1 MLFSSYFLETAHK
14 FLTQPGTGIP
24 YTFSGSPARYPQI
37 AGACIEHQIPMP
49 KTENIVLHSSLAP
62 DECIRRIQASTDPGD
77 RAIFSLSGY
86 KGSKPLL
93 VKLDGNRF
101 VLWKRR
107 YYRNDFAPY
116 LFGTLSQDNQGTRLE
131 GHFDMNRWVK
141 IFMKIWIAFAVL
153 TSLPVLFA
161 TLNGPV
167 RENAW
172 VGVAV
177 PIGLIAFGIIL
188 PKFGRW
194 LGKNE
199 EKFMTEFLET
209 TLAAQPAE
217 SRFIVSQRVIE
228 NTPL

>member
-1 MLFSSYFLETAHK
+1 
-14 FLTQPGTGIP
+14 
-24 YTFSGSPARYPQI
+24 
-37 AGACIEHQIPMP
+37 MP
-49 KTENIVLHSSLAP
+49 KTENIALHSDLPP
-62 DECIRRIQASTDPGD
+62 DECIRRIQASTDPGS
-77 RAIFSLSGY
+77 RTIFSLSGY

-93 VKLDGNRF
+93 VKLDGNQF

-107 YYRNDFAPY
+107 YYRNDFAPCF
-116 LFGTLSQDNQGTRLE
+116 FGTFSPDGQGSRLE
-131 GHFDMNRWVK
+131 GYFDMNRWVK
-141 IFMKIWIAFAVL
+141 IFMTIWIAFAVL

-167 RENAW
+167 RDNAW

-177 PIGLIAFGIIL
+177 PIGFVAFGIFL

-194 LGKNE
+194 MGKSE

-217 SRFIVSQRVIE
+217 RRFTVSQRVIE